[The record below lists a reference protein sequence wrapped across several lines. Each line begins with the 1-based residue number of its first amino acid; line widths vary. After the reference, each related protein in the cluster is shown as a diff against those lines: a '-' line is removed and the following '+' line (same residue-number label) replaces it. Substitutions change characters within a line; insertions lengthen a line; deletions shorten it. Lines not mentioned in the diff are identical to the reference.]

1 MRITNKMM
9 TNNALYNINNNKNL
23 LSNLEQ
29 QYSSG
34 KKITKPS
41 DDPIVAVRAL
51 KFRTNLAE
59 LNQYYEKNIPD
70 AEAWLDVTE
79 TALNNMESILSDIRT
94 QCTYGAT
101 GTLTADDRDAILKSL
116 TQLREQL
123 YAEGNT
129 DYAGRT
135 VFTGFRTNCNLT
147 FDTDEKDTT
156 YDITQTFTE
165 LDIEKEHRYYK
176 GVAEVP
182 TDEQLNNPNV
192 KPGELERTDCDRIR
206 LAYNGLTVVEN
217 SKDATTGES
226 EIQGFE
232 LTYKH
237 TDADG
242 NEYAG
247 NIVDG
252 IVTGKDAN
260 GDPITLDVD
269 VKQFATVDD
278 WKASIATGK
287 FPDAVAANEVVVIAE
302 TGEILMGK
310 DVSTTIASYNC
321 SVSVDYSKTGFSKGE
336 LRPEYYFNCT
346 DRTDA
351 NNHIEYKKFD
361 DDGTELT
368 QDINYIIAQNQ
379 TLTINTNAADVFNE
393 DAGRDVDEMIDA
405 VKYAMDAHDKV
416 DRIDEMM
423 GLEEYASEEDQKRL
437 QEWKDAAKKEADYAD
452 DNLKKLFNT
461 YIGNFDSYLTEVN
474 LAITTV
480 GSKGDQL
487 ALTETRMSNQQL
499 TITDL
504 KSSNEDREL
513 SDIIIDYTSAY
524 TAYEASL
531 QAAGKIN
538 QNTLLNY
545 I

>member
-1 MRITNKMM
+1 MRITNNMM
-9 TNNALYNINNNKNL
+9 LKTTMSNIYGNKENVNTLNNQMSSQKKISRPSEDPVVAIRALRL
-23 LSNLEQ
+23 RSNLSE
-29 QYSSG
+29 
-34 KKITKPS
+34 I
-41 DDPIVAVRAL
+41 
-51 KFRTNLAE
+51 
-59 LNQYYEKNIPD
+59 NQYYEKNIPD

-79 TALNNMESILSDIRT
+79 TALNNMESILSDVRT

-147 FDTDEKDTT
+147 FDTDEKDTS

-176 GVAEVP
+176 GNAEVP
-182 TDEQLNNPNV
+182 TDAQINDPNAE
-192 KPGELERTDCDRIR
+192 PGELERTDCDRIR
-206 LAYNGLTVVEN
+206 LAYAGV
-217 SKDATTGES
+217 SIKSA
-226 EIQGFE
+226 
-232 LTYKH
+232 

-242 NEYAG
+242 NVLTDAAG
-247 NIVDG
+247 NEIPAVTFKDVAGNVQNLNSMTVGENNQAVVVKKFETLQEWKDSVADG
-252 IVTGKDAN
+252 A
-260 GDPITLDVD
+260 
-269 VKQFATVDD
+269 
-278 WKASIATGK
+278 
-287 FPDAVAANEVVVIAE
+287 FPDAVADNEVILIE
-302 TGEILMGK
+302 DTGEMLMGK
-310 DVSTTIASYNC
+310 DVTTAIESNNY
-321 SVSVDYSKTGFSKGE
+321 SISIDYAKEGFSKGE

-346 DRTDA
+346 DTTDPNPA
-351 NNHIEYKKFD
+351 NHIEYKKFD
-361 DDGTELT
+361 EEGNELT

-393 DAGRDVDEMIDA
+393 DAGRDVDEMIEA

-423 GLEEYASEEDQKRL
+423 SLEEYASDEDQARL

-461 YIGNFDSYLTEVN
+461 YIGNFDSYLTDVN